1 MHNLRALGLVLISF
15 ALLASPVLAQTLAG
29 KTDAPNLTTVAAA
42 PQQQTTTAAVAPQ
55 PATTVTAAPQQQVV
69 ENVDIQGNRRLR
81 DEDLLYY
88 IKTRAGD
95 VYDPAALE
103 RDLKELLS
111 LNFFDKTA
119 TRVLTE
125 EGVRGGVNVIFEVR
139 ELPIIRD
146 LQFEGSKAVPESD
159 ILKAFREQRVG
170 ISKEAIYDPVKARN
184 ATRILREL
192 LASKGYPNAKVTI
205 KEEEV
210 SATSIALTFDVDQ
223 GNRSRIVD
231 IEFEGNK
238 VFKDGELRGALELV
252 KETGIITRFKGSDI
266 LDIRKLQYD
275 LQKNVRSYMW
285 SKGYFQAQIGEPE
298 VVGLGYKRTG
308 LPLLNMLPLPLVTSK
323 DDTLKI
329 IIPVTEGRLYRVGE
343 LKVEGNSIFSEQQ
356 ILAYVGLQKGEVADG
371 KRLQE
376 GVYENLKKV
385 YGGQGFVLYNAE
397 FDPEF
402 KDNPAKPEEGIV
414 DVKITIDEG
423 KQFRLRRLEF
433 TGNTFTRDR
442 VMRRE
447 FLINEGDI
455 YNQINMETSV
465 IRLNQTQYF
474 DPIDK
479 DKDVE
484 IRTDEEQG
492 EVDLIVKVKEK
503 GRQQISFNGG
513 VSGLGGTFFGLDYST
528 NNLAGRGEILSLSMG
543 VGNRQLSFQFS
554 YQEPYFRDRPISVG
568 FSLFASRAKFFG
580 EGTTLSTN
588 PQVLSDALNPFGTV
602 TTDEGNLFTQS
613 TYGGNV
619 FATAPL
625 SELFFKKRR
634 FTQFSR
640 VGLTYQFS
648 ATTITDPPNNVD
660 PLLAVPV
667 VFDQPNI
674 LTSRV
679 TASFV
684 YDSRQPAA
692 NGIDTAR
699 GSQLAMSLGFAGL
712 GGDVRTYS
720 PSITFSHYRPM
731 QHVGSPLLVVAGAGS
746 GKTRVLTRR
755 IAYLLAE
762 RDVHPGQ
769 IMAIT
774 FTNKAAAEMRE
785 RVVELVGRRA
795 NAMWVSTF
803 HSMCVRVLRRE
814 AKTLGMSSSFS
825 VYDSDDTRRLI
836 TLVARDLDIDPKR
849 YAARTLAVHI
859 SNLKN
864 ELIDPETAADK
875 AANDLERRVAEV
887 YVEYQRRLEL
897 ANAFDFD
904 DLIMRT
910 VELLQAFPAV
920 AEYYRRRFRHVL
932 VDEYQDTN
940 HAQYT
945 LVRELVGTA
954 SSGIEP
960 AELCVV
966 GDADQSIYAFRGATI
981 RNIVEFERDY
991 PKATTILL
999 EQNYRSTQTILSAAN
1014 AVISRNPNRRDKRLW
1029 TALGDGEKIVGYVA
1043 DNDHDEAAFVAGEI
1057 DPLIGRRAR
1066 PTTATSPSSTAPTT
1080 SLACS
1085 RRSSSASACRTG
1097 SSAACG
1103 STSAA
1108 RSATRWRTCGC
1119 WPTRRTR
1126 SACAAS

>member
-1 MHNLRALGLVLISF
+1 MQNLRALGLVLLSF
-15 ALLASPVLAQTLAG
+15 ALLAFPALAG
-29 KTDAPNLTTVAAA
+29 THTDSGTIPFAPAAA
-42 PQQQTTTAAVAPQ
+42 TQQQI
-55 PATTVTAAPQQQVV
+55 V

-81 DEDLLYY
+81 DDDLLYY

-146 LQFEGSKAVPESD
+146 LQFKGAKAIPESD

-184 ATRILREL
+184 ATRVLREL
-192 LASKGYPNAKVTI
+192 LASKGYPNAKVTVE
-205 KEEEV
+205 EEEV
-210 SATSIALTFDVDQ
+210 SATSIALTFNVEQ
-223 GNRSRIVD
+223 GYRSRIIE
-231 IEFEGNK
+231 IEFEGNEA
-238 VFKDGELRGALELV
+238 FKDGELRGALQLV
-252 KETGIITRFKGSDI
+252 KETGIITRFKGADI
-266 LDIRKLQYD
+266 LDLRKLQYD
-275 LQKNVRSYMW
+275 LQKNVRAYMW

-308 LPLLNMLPLPLVTSK
+308 IPVLNMLPLPLVTSK

-329 IIPVTEGRLYRVGE
+329 IIPITEGKIFRVGE

-356 ILAYVGLQKGEVADG
+356 ILSYVGLRKGEIADG

-402 KDNPAKPEEGIV
+402 KENPANALEGIV
-414 DVKITIDEG
+414 DIKITIDEG

-455 YNQINMETSV
+455 YNQIGMETSV

-492 EVDLIVKVKEK
+492 DVDLIVKVKEK

-513 VSGLGGTFFGLDYST
+513 VSGIGGSFFGLEYST
-528 NNLAGRGEILSLSMG
+528 NNLAGRGEILSLSAG
-543 VGNRQLSFQFS
+543 VGNRQQSFQFT

-568 FSLFASRAKFFG
+568 FSLFASKAKFFG
-580 EGTTLSTN
+580 EGTFLSTDN
-588 PQVLSDALNPFGTV
+588 QLLSDASNPFGTV
-602 TTDEGNLFTQS
+602 TTDEGNLFTQA
-613 TYGGNV
+613 TYGANV

-648 ATTITDPPNNVD
+648 ATTISDPPNNTADNTV
-660 PLLAVPV
+660 VPIIYA
-667 VFDQPNI
+667 QPNI

-692 NGIDTAR
+692 NGIDTLK
-699 GSQLAMSLGFAGL
+699 GSQISASVAVAGL
-712 GGDVRTYS
+712 GGDVRTYQPNIQFSQYIPIRKKRSKNPEVFAYRLTAGTIGTFATTRTIREANSLSFVGGVPIYERYYLGSENDIRGYNSRSIGPIAPFDTYVTARNIQVATNINGTIVPVTGLNSRDRGEIASLGLLTGPDAPNSALLS
-720 PSITFSHYRPM
+720 PNFRFIGGDTQLLGNFEYRIPLFGPATLAVFADIGSVFNLRKSGTQRINSEFLADDTFI
-731 QHVGSPLLVVAGAGS
+731 GAGTLTALALRNTPILENS
-746 GKTRVLTRR
+746 FGSILYYRGRVLTKTDFLTEFCRGNR
-755 IAYLLAE
+755 FGCPTSLSPEIQSMYLRGEVQQNSLLRVDDAAFGKFSDFRSSVGLE
-762 RDVHPGQ
+762 LRVQVPIVNVPFRLIYYYNPNAKVGITEEVPG
-769 IMAIT
+769 IFLPGKRNGFR
-774 FTNKAAAEMRE
+774 FT
-785 RVVELVGRRA
+785 VGR
-795 NAMWVSTF
+795 TF
-803 HSMCVRVLRRE
+803 
-814 AKTLGMSSSFS
+814 
-825 VYDSDDTRRLI
+825 
-836 TLVARDLDIDPKR
+836 
-849 YAARTLAVHI
+849 
-859 SNLKN
+859 
-864 ELIDPETAADK
+864 
-875 AANDLERRVAEV
+875 
-887 YVEYQRRLEL
+887 
-897 ANAFDFD
+897 
-904 DLIMRT
+904 
-910 VELLQAFPAV
+910 
-920 AEYYRRRFRHVL
+920 
-932 VDEYQDTN
+932 
-940 HAQYT
+940 
-945 LVRELVGTA
+945 
-954 SSGIEP
+954 
-960 AELCVV
+960 
-966 GDADQSIYAFRGATI
+966 
-981 RNIVEFERDY
+981 
-991 PKATTILL
+991 
-999 EQNYRSTQTILSAAN
+999 
-1014 AVISRNPNRRDKRLW
+1014 
-1029 TALGDGEKIVGYVA
+1029 
-1043 DNDHDEAAFVAGEI
+1043 
-1057 DPLIGRRAR
+1057 
-1066 PTTATSPSSTAPTT
+1066 
-1080 SLACS
+1080 
-1085 RRSSSASACRTG
+1085 
-1097 SSAACG
+1097 
-1103 STSAA
+1103 
-1108 RSATRWRTCGC
+1108 
-1119 WPTRRTR
+1119 
-1126 SACAAS
+1126 